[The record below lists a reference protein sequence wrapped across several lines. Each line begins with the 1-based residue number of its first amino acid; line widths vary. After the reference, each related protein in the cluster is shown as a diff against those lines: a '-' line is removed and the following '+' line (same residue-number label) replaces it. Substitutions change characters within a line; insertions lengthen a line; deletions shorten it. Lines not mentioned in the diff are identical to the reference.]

1 MCPNILLILPAAIC
15 RFETAGASVKVQ
27 GSGILSRWRNMSKT
41 LMLFEFSMFTL

>member
-1 MCPNILLILPAAIC
+1 MGPNILLILPAAIC